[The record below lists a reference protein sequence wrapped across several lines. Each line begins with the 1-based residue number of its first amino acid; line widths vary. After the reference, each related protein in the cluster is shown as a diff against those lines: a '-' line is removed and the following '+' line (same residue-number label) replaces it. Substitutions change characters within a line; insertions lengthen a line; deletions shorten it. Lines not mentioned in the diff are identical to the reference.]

1 MDALGN
7 ILILGIGLA
16 SVGFG
21 KTTSP
26 AKLGVVLTYA
36 LSIVRTFY
44 GFSREALWL
53 TRVRQTQFLS
63 QMVQQMAQVEQE

>member
-36 LSIVRTFY
+36 LSIVSSFFDSIP
-44 GFSREALWL
+44 GSALVL
-53 TRVRQTQFLS
+53 IFEDFRPS
-63 QMVQQMAQVEQE
+63 S